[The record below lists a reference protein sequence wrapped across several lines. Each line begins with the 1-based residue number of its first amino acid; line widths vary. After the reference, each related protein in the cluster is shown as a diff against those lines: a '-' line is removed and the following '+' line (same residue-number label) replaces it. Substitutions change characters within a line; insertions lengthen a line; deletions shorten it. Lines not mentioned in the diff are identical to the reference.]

1 MTATNE
7 NTAAAATETRGRR
20 PGRPGMLEN
29 KQKIYQNLVKI
40 RDNDDGAPSRYIAL
54 KLVDAGYL
62 TVTDGKSEGPGR
74 PPKVYKLTRKAT
86 DLIRRENKKM
96 MEEEAEEDDAQTVT
110 EQDEETVVSEDTVEA

>member
-7 NTAAAATETRGRR
+7 NTTAAETRGRR

-29 KQKIYQNLVKI
+29 KQKICENLVKI
-40 RDNDDGAPSRYIAL
+40 RDNEDDKPSRYITL

-62 TVTDGKSEGPGR
+62 TVTDGKSDGPGR
-74 PPKVYKLTRKAT
+74 PPKKYNLTRKAT

-96 MEEEAEEDDAQTVT
+96 MQEEEAAEEEMTAAT
-110 EQDEETVVSEDTVEA
+110 ENEQEDEAVAEETVEA

>member
-7 NTAAAATETRGRR
+7 NTAAAKTETRGR
-20 PGRPGMLEN
+20 PGRPGVLDSN
-29 KQKIYQNLVKI
+29 KAIFESLVKI
-40 RDNDDGAPSRYIAL
+40 RDNEDNKPSRYITL

-96 MEEEAEEDDAQTVT
+96 EQEEEVEDDVSDVQQEEATS
-110 EQDEETVVSEDTVEA
+110 EETVEA

>member
-1 MTATNE
+1 MTSTNAS
-7 NTAAAATETRGRR
+7 TAAANETRGR
-20 PGRPGMLEN
+20 PGRPGFLEN
-29 KQKIYQNLVKI
+29 KQKIFENLVKI
-40 RDNDDGAPSRYIAL
+40 RDNEDNAPSRYITL

-96 MEEEAEEDDAQTVT
+96 MEEETEEDVSVNEEEAVA
-110 EQDEETVVSEDTVEA
+110 EETVEA